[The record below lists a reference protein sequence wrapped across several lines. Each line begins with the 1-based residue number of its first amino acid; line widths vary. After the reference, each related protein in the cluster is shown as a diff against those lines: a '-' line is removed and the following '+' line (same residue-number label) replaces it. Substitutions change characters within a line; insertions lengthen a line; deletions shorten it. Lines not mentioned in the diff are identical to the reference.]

1 MYIVKADYKT
11 IISTPLLDTIIRES
25 ENDDGTDLLQVAS
38 KIAED
43 TIITK
48 AGVLYDIM
56 PEFTKA
62 GADRN
67 FMILS
72 LAISIA
78 GYWLYQRIDD
88 EQVPEKVI
96 KNYNDALTTLEQVSI
111 GKEPLLLPPRND
123 DDGSTGG
130 GDEGVTTDGTGLR
143 RIGSQ
148 PRRTHQM

>member
-62 GADRN
+62 GTDRN

-111 GKEPLLLPPRND
+111 GKEPMLLPPRND
-123 DDGSTGG
+123 GGGSTGG